1 MSQILTH
8 IKREV
13 LSEWRQKYAI
23 NGVLLYL
30 ASTIFICYLSFNVKI
45 GAINPESWNALFWII
60 ILFAGINA
68 VAKSFLN
75 EPVGRSVYLHSI
87 SGASDIIVSRII
99 YNGLLMMI
107 LSLIGYVFYSIVLK
121 NPVLDHAL
129 FITILVLASLAL
141 STSLTMI
148 SGIASRASQSATLM
162 AILSFP
168 LVIPILLVSIKASST
183 AIFVGGFSEAQTELL
198 TLIAINLISV
208 AITSAKDKGRGYK

>member
-8 IKREV
+8 IRREI

-30 ASTIFICYLSFNVKI
+30 ASTIFICYLSFNVKV
-45 GAINPESWNALFWII
+45 GAINPESWNALFWVIV
-60 ILFAGINA
+60 LFAGINA

-75 EPVGRSVYLHSI
+75 EPTGRSVYLHSI
-87 SGASDIIVSRII
+87 TGGDQIIVSRII
-99 YNGLLMMI
+99 YNGLLMAL
-107 LSLIGYVFYSIVLK
+107 LSLIGYLFYSVVLA
-121 NPVLDHAL
+121 NPVMDNAL
-129 FITILVLASLAL
+129 FITVLLLASTAL

-148 SGIASRASQSATLM
+148 SSIASRASQSATLM

-183 AIFVGGFSEAQTELL
+183 AIFVGGFSEAQSELL
-198 TLIAINLISV
+198 TLVAINLISV
-208 AITSAKDKGRGYK
+208 AITYILFPYLWRS